1 MKTRLKLRLGRL
13 PFDEKFLFGFPEVSS
28 DVWNNIFFGIS
39 GKGDNLVRILVPFD
53 FISVEWFDF
62 RKFNN
67 YRNFWLN
74 GKRPFRPF
82 SNPWDTSPGP
92 RLFHI
97 LHYKSTRFGWN
108 LWFQSCNYLNQEIWR
123 LELNWIPLSFTLNS

>member
-13 PFDEKFLFGFPEVSS
+13 SFDEKFLFGFPEVSS

-67 YRNFWLN
+67 YRNF
-74 GKRPFRPF
+74 
-82 SNPWDTSPGP
+82 
-92 RLFHI
+92 
-97 LHYKSTRFGWN
+97 
-108 LWFQSCNYLNQEIWR
+108 
-123 LELNWIPLSFTLNS
+123 